1 MTGIEHAGKQLG
13 EELQFT
19 ADLASVLFE
28 HNPDAIFIVGESGVI
43 ARANRQAALLTMY
56 PASEMRGM
64 LVDELLPESV
74 RDNHP
79 GHRASF
85 LEDARVRPMG
95 TGMDLRLR
103 RRNGTEVPVDINLSP
118 VALVQGMHVIVA
130 VRRKNAGR

>member
-1 MTGIEHAGKQLG
+1 MSIEHAGKALG

-56 PASEMRGM
+56 PASELRGL
-64 LVDELLPESV
+64 LVDDLLPDSV
-74 RDNHP
+74 RGNHP
-79 GHRASF
+79 AHRAGF

-95 TGMDLRLR
+95 TGMDLRLL
-103 RRNGTEVPVDINLSP
+103 RRNGTEIPVDINLSP
-118 VALVQGMHVIVA
+118 VMLVQGTYVIVTA
-130 VRRKNAGR
+130 RRKPTQR

>member
-1 MTGIEHAGKQLG
+1 MTGIEHAGKVLG

-56 PASEMRGM
+56 PSSELRGL
-64 LVDELLPESV
+64 LVDELLPEQV
-74 RDNHP
+74 RGNHP
-79 GHRASF
+79 AHRAGF

-95 TGMDLRLR
+95 TGMDLRLL
-103 RRNGTEVPVDINLSP
+103 RRNGTEIPVDINLSP
-118 VALVQGMHVIVA
+118 VMLVQGTFVIVTA
-130 VRRKNAGR
+130 RRKPAAR